1 MASQAEFTYQ
11 DYSRETSRVKFNVQQ
26 MTAANFDATITL
38 INTLSTAILGV
49 QVENALQT
57 KRVVAQ
63 NNLISRAPASTKP
76 AQREVKWV
84 VTCEDDTLHTLSR
97 HEIPL
102 ADTQWVTANTD
113 FMDLSAGVGLTLKNA
128 IEAAVLSPAGNS
140 VSVASIQLVGR
151 SV

>member
-26 MTAANFDATITL
+26 MTAANFDATIAL

-113 FMDLSAGVGLTLKNA
+113 FMDLSAGVGLALKNA